1 MRDPTGIA
9 PAKGGFGRTL
19 RLAPAG
25 GWSSMALT
33 GLVALAPLV
42 LCLLYGKITYDIVV
56 EGASQFSWEYLLD
69 DPKHSGRAGGVLPII
84 VSTVIVL
91 FIAVASAV
99 PISLA
104 AALYVTEYLPKS
116 STRLLNMFRACMLVL
131 AGIPSIA
138 FGLFGSAIFGQWMGM
153 GNSLL
158 SGGLTLGVMIIPICV
173 FTFEEVFRM
182 MPSGYRLGAH
192 ALGSSKPRLIVFVLL
207 PAALPGLVSAVL
219 LGMGRAL
226 AETAA
231 LLFTSGY
238 STRMPESV
246 LDPGRVL
253 SIHIYDLAMNIPG
266 GESRAA
272 AAALLIMGLFLMIS
286 SAAIFVSV
294 VYGKKIGASK

>member
-1 MRDPTGIA
+1 
-9 PAKGGFGRTL
+9 
-19 RLAPAG
+19 
-25 GWSSMALT
+25 
-33 GLVALAPLV
+33 
-42 LCLLYGKITYDIVV
+42 
-56 EGASQFSWEYLLD
+56 
-69 DPKHSGRAGGVLPII
+69 
-84 VSTVIVL
+84 
-91 FIAVASAV
+91 
-99 PISLA
+99 
-104 AALYVTEYLPKS
+104 
-116 STRLLNMFRACMLVL
+116 
-131 AGIPSIA
+131 
-138 FGLFGSAIFGQWMGM
+138 
-153 GNSLL
+153 
-158 SGGLTLGVMIIPICV
+158 
-173 FTFEEVFRM
+173 
-182 MPSGYRLGAH
+182 LGAH
-192 ALGSSKPRLIVFVLL
+192 ALGSSKPRVILFVLL